1 MFRAGVLMLAV
12 AGASL
17 AQLASAGNWLDET
30 TPLHRAAW
38 NGDMPTVVAEL
49 EKGVDPNIRDDLE
62 RTPLHLACYKG
73 RISTTPV
80 EDRVVGQ
87 PDPGNYYT
95 SEMVEYMIEKGADVN
110 ALDKDGSTPLMEA
123 IPNGHKD
130 IVELLLKSGA
140 KKDVENRHGETPL
153 QVAEHRKHADIQ
165 EMLGKDEL

>member
-1 MFRAGVLMLAV
+1 MLRAAVLMFA
-12 AGASL
+12 AAAASL
-17 AQLASAGNWLDET
+17 ATLARAGDWLAETSA
-30 TPLHRAAW
+30 LHRAAW

-80 EDRVVGQ
+80 EERVVGQ

-110 ALDKDGSTPLMEA
+110 AVDKDNSTPLMEA
-123 IPNGHKD
+123 IPNGHKEIVD
-130 IVELLLKSGA
+130 ILIKAGA
-140 KKDVENRHGETPL
+140 KVDVENRHGDTPL
-153 QVAEHRKHADIQ
+153 GTAEHRKHEEIQ
-165 EMLGKDEL
+165 ARLKEEL